1 MKMSFSLD
9 FSRHLYSGVSHSCCG
24 RVKRE
29 DCLKMKLEGKTAIV
43 TGAGAGIGESTA
55 ILFAQNGAN
64 VVCTDIADSGLR
76 VASTIQSMGQEAIF
90 VKGDVSEV
98 DSTEQIVSEAI
109 TKYDQ
114 LDILVNNAGIV
125 IPGRVDNTNPEDWD
139 RTMAV
144 NVRGVYL
151 LSRLAIPH
159 LRKTEG
165 VIINVAS
172 AVALMGAKD
181 RAAYTAS
188 KGALVSL
195 TRAMAVDYME
205 DKIRVNCICPGT
217 TETPSLKDRL
227 AKLPDPEAAR
237 KQFIERQP
245 LRRFGR
251 PEEIAEGILYLS
263 TAEFCTGTCLSV
275 DGGMA
280 I

>member
-1 MKMSFSLD
+1 
-9 FSRHLYSGVSHSCCG
+9 
-24 RVKRE
+24 
-29 DCLKMKLEGKTAIV
+29 MKLEGKVAIV
-43 TGAGAGIGESTA
+43 TGAGVGIGEATA
-55 ILFAQNGAN
+55 HLFASEGAS
-64 VVCTDIADSGLR
+64 VVCNDINET
-76 VASTIQSMGQEAIF
+76 ASEVVDRIQSMGRESIF
-90 VKGDVSEV
+90 VRGDVSDSRDAELIV
-98 DSTEQIVSEAI
+98 DKAVK
-109 TKYDQ
+109 KYGR

-125 IPGRVDNTNPEDWD
+125 LPGRVDNMSVENWD
-139 RTMAV
+139 RTMEV
-144 NVRGVYL
+144 NVRGPYL
-151 LSRLAIPH
+151 LSRFAIPH
-159 LRKTEG
+159 LREVQGT
-165 VIINVAS
+165 IIHVAS
-172 AVALMGAKD
+172 AVALMGAKN

-217 TETPSLKDRL
+217 TDTPSLKERL

-251 PEEIAEGILYLS
+251 SEEIAEGILYLVQ
-263 TAEFCTGTCLSV
+263 AEFCTGTCLSV

>member
-1 MKMSFSLD
+1 
-9 FSRHLYSGVSHSCCG
+9 
-24 RVKRE
+24 
-29 DCLKMKLEGKTAIV
+29 MKLDGKTAIV
-43 TGAGAGIGESTA
+43 TGAGAGIGEATA

-64 VVCTDIADSGLR
+64 VVCTDISDSGLR
-76 VASTIQSMGQEAIF
+76 VASTIQAMNHKAIF

-98 DSTEQIVSEAI
+98 KSTEQIVSETI
-109 TKYDQ
+109 DVYGQ

-125 IPGRVDNTNPEDWD
+125 IPGRVDNTSPEDWD

-151 LSRLAIPH
+151 LSKFAIPH
-159 LRKTEG
+159 LRKTQG
-165 VIINVAS
+165 VIVNVAS

-181 RAAYTAS
+181 RASYTAS

-217 TETPSLKDRL
+217 TDTPSLKERL
-227 AKLPDPEAAR
+227 AKFPDPEAVR

-251 PEEIAEGILYLS
+251 PEEIAEGILYLAE
-263 TAEFCTGTCLSV
+263 AEFCTGTCLSV

>member
-1 MKMSFSLD
+1 
-9 FSRHLYSGVSHSCCG
+9 
-24 RVKRE
+24 
-29 DCLKMKLEGKTAIV
+29 MKLEGKTAIV
-43 TGAGAGIGESTA
+43 TGAGAGIGESTVKLLA
-55 ILFAQNGAN
+55 SEGTN
-64 VVCTDIADSGLR
+64 VVCNDISESGLR
-76 VASTIQSMGQEAIF
+76 VVKDIQSSGGEAIF
-90 VKGDVSEV
+90 LRGDISDERFAQKMIAE
-98 DSTEQIVSEAI
+98 SIK
-109 TKYDQ
+109 KYNQ

-125 IPGRVDNTNPEDWD
+125 IPGRVDNTSSEDWD
-139 RTMAV
+139 RTMEV

-151 LSRLAIPH
+151 VSRFAIPH
-159 LRKTEG
+159 LRETQG

-188 KGALVSL
+188 KGALLSL
-195 TRAMAVDYME
+195 TRAMAVDYMD

-217 TETPSLKDRL
+217 TDTPSLKDRL
-227 AKLPDPEAAR
+227 AKLPDPEGAR

-251 PEEIAEGILYLS
+251 PEEIAEGILYLVQ
-263 TAEFCTGTCLSV
+263 ADFCTGTCLSV

>member
-1 MKMSFSLD
+1 
-9 FSRHLYSGVSHSCCG
+9 
-24 RVKRE
+24 
-29 DCLKMKLEGKTAIV
+29 MKLEGKTAIV

-64 VVCTDIADSGLR
+64 VICTDISDSGLI
-76 VASTIQSMGQEAIF
+76 VANTIQSMGYQAIF
-90 VKGDVSEV
+90 VKGNISEV
-98 DSTEQIVSEAI
+98 ESTEQIVSGAI
-109 TKYDQ
+109 ETYDQ

-125 IPGRVDNTNPEDWD
+125 IPGRVDNTSPEDWD

-151 LSRLAIPH
+151 LSKFAIPH
-159 LRKTEG
+159 LRKTQG
-165 VIINVAS
+165 VIVNVAS

-205 DKIRVNCICPGT
+205 DKIRVNRICPGT
-217 TETPSLKDRL
+217 TDTPSLKDRL
-227 AKLPDPEAAR
+227 AKFPDPEAVR

-251 PEEIAEGILYLS
+251 PEEIAEGILYLA

>member
-1 MKMSFSLD
+1 MN
-9 FSRHLYSGVSHSCCG
+9 
-24 RVKRE
+24 
-29 DCLKMKLEGKTAIV
+29 LEGKTAIV
-43 TGAGAGIGESTA
+43 TGAGAGIGESTVKLLA
-55 ILFAQNGAN
+55 NEGTN
-64 VVCTDIADSGLR
+64 VVCNDISESGLR
-76 VASTIQSMGQEAIF
+76 VVKDIQSSGGEAIF
-90 VKGDVSEV
+90 LRGDISDEGFAQKMVAES
-98 DSTEQIVSEAI
+98 IK
-109 TKYDQ
+109 KYNK

-125 IPGRVDNTNPEDWD
+125 IPGRVDNTSTEDWD
-139 RTMAV
+139 RTLEV

-151 LSRLAIPH
+151 VSRFAIPH
-159 LRKTEG
+159 LRETQG

-188 KGALVSL
+188 KGALLSL
-195 TRAMAVDYME
+195 TRAMAVDYMD

-217 TETPSLKDRL
+217 TDTPSLKNRL
-227 AKLPDPEAAR
+227 AKFPDPDAAR

-251 PEEIAEGILYLS
+251 PEEIAEGILYLVQ
-263 TAEFCTGTCLSV
+263 AEFCTGTCLSV